1 MYEDSMAALDSYI
14 NKIVELAQDVEV
26 EDPIDWGMLQI
37 SEENAYRLIAMNVVN
52 QFDKYSVHERQI
64 MIATITKLVVENFVL
79 NLKLQKA
86 QNGN

>member
-1 MYEDSMAALDSYI
+1 MYENSNVALQAYI
-14 NKIVELAQDVEV
+14 EQIVKLAQEVEV
-26 EDPIDWGMLQI
+26 EDPIDWGMLEV
-37 SEENAYRLIAMNVVN
+37 SEDNAYRLIAMNVVN

-86 QNGN
+86 QNVN